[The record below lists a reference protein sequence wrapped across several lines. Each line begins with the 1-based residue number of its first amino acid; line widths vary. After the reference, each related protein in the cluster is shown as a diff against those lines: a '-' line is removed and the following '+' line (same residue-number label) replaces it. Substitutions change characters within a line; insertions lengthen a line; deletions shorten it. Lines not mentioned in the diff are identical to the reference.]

1 MRSVFCNLNSTILPI
16 NRYCDGLVMLI
27 LIAVNITVLYA
38 IIIFTR
44 KLFMNVKKATR
55 YILPLQQELK
65 SVLKLQPPF

>member
-44 KLFMNVKKATR
+44 KLFMNVKK
-55 YILPLQQELK
+55 
-65 SVLKLQPPF
+65 QPGIYFPSNRN